1 MSQPTTNSELFKRVL
16 IRGSFLI
23 LGIGVIGGLV
33 GWVVAA
39 ANGLVSALIGAGMA
53 LIFVSLTALSVLFGG
68 KLSLGGFFAV
78 VMGGWLIKLVM
89 FLILVATLTG
99 ADFVNGPVLFF
110 TLIASI
116 LGSLVLDTVAV
127 TKAHIPV
134 VQS

>member
-1 MSQPTTNSELFKRVL
+1 MSQPTTTAQLFKRVL

-23 LGIGVIGGLV
+23 LGIGVIGGLI
-33 GWVVAA
+33 GWFVAA

-53 LIFVSLTALSVLFGG
+53 LVFVSLTALSVLLGA
-68 KLSLGGFFAV
+68 KLNLGGFFAV
-78 VMGGWLIKLVM
+78 VMGGWLIKLVL

-116 LGSLVLDTVAV
+116 LGSLVLDTIAV

>member
-1 MSQPTTNSELFKRVL
+1 MSQPTTTAELFKRVL

-23 LGIGVIGGLV
+23 LAIGIIGGAV
-33 GWVVAA
+33 GWFVASSD
-39 ANGLVSALIGAGMA
+39 GLVSALIGAAMA
-53 LIFVSLTALSVLFGG
+53 LIFVSLTAVSVLVGG

-78 VMGGWLIKLVM
+78 VMGGWLIKLVL
-89 FLILVATLTG
+89 FLILVANLTG

-116 LGSLVLDTVAV
+116 LGSLVLDTIAV